1 MPFALYGLFLTSL
14 KIKEDG
20 KNEKKKIIEQ
30 IVRYW
35 FLIHALFWI
44 GCPIDFL
51 IRYSSFMGTEI
62 MFLPGGVLAL
72 VCVMLTSKRRDA
84 RILSIYILWLYSI
97 IFAFLQIVFISV
109 GSPKIGIAWI
119 SFAITLIN
127 FGLLLLKLRNDV
139 FE

>member
-1 MPFALYGLFLTSL
+1 
-14 KIKEDG
+14 
-20 KNEKKKIIEQ
+20 
-30 IVRYW
+30 
-35 FLIHALFWI
+35 
-44 GCPIDFL
+44 
-51 IRYSSFMGTEI
+51 MGTEI